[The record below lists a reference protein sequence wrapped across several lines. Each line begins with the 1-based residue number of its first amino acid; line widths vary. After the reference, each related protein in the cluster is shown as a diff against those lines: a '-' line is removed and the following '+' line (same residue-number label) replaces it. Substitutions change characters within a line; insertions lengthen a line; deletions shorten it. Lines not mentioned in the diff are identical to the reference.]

1 MKWSILFIII
11 DHDYHNVTITLRPLS
26 ADEWEELNTN
36 EREKENG
43 IIYIFNKWLKLRTLH
58 KLLL

>member
-11 DHDYHNVTITLRPLS
+11 IDHNVTITLRPLS

-43 IIYIFNKWLKLRTLH
+43 IIFNKWLKLRTLH

>member
-11 DHDYHNVTITLRPLS
+11 IDHNVTITLRPLS

-43 IIYIFNKWLKLRTLH
+43 IIFNKGLKLRTLH